1 MGMGHAPVCVITV
14 KKEDI
19 IKQGFTSLIK
29 LEELL
34 AEHNETIDSFA
45 QIVEYVEL
53 NYGTATTLLYDELQD
68 VGNEFG
74 VKMGILLH
82 GLTLYKQFQLDFNE
96 KYKLNIA
103 LGYHDKK
110 EQGDIYDDVSGGYF
124 AIDFGDVY
132 EVTEQAK
139 NMQKDIPFEISQ
151 FVVFG

>member
-14 KKEDI
+14 EKEDI

-53 NYGTATTLLYDELQD
+53 NYGMDTALSSHDLQD
-68 VGNEFG
+68 IGDEFG
-74 VKMGILLH
+74 VNKSILRH
-82 GLTLYKQFQLDFNE
+82 SLTLFRQFQSDFNK
-96 KYKLNIA
+96 KYKLNIT
-103 LGYHDKK
+103 LGYHNE

-124 AIDFGDVY
+124 TINFGDVY

>member
-14 KKEDI
+14 EKEDI

-34 AEHNETIDSFA
+34 VEHNETIDSFA

-53 NYGTATTLLYDELQD
+53 NYGIDTALSYHDLQD
-68 VGNEFG
+68 VANEFD
-74 VKMGILLH
+74 VNKSILRH
-82 GLTLYKQFQLDFNE
+82 SLTLYKHFQSDFNE

-103 LGYHDKK
+103 LGYHDQK
-110 EQGDIYDDVSGGYF
+110 ERGDIYDDVSGGYF
-124 AIDFGDVY
+124 TIAFSDVY

-139 NMQKDIPFEISQ
+139 NMQKEIPFEISQ